1 MSSKLII
8 LVIFSFVAG
17 LIFLATGFYFLSKK
31 FLNKMLESAS
41 DKSEKNLKHLE
52 FRCKGSGYVGI
63 TFGALTI
70 MWGILLLI
78 FPSIAAPLALI
89 YMIILAIAF
98 VFLMFVFK

>member
-1 MSSKLII
+1 MSTKLII
-8 LVIFSFVAG
+8 LAIFSFISG
-17 LIFLATGFYFLSKK
+17 MIFLCIGFYFLSKK
-31 FLNKMLESAS
+31 FLNKMIDSAS
-41 DKSEKNLKHLE
+41 DKSEKSLKHLE

-70 MWGILLLI
+70 MWGILLLM
-78 FPSIAAPLALI
+78 FPVIAAPLALV